1 MSPERFRLVV
11 SSVLLGGLAISTALL
26 LVALVSS
33 WLVGWHGSVLGV
45 EVAHLARIGLVVLI
59 ATPVVRVLVSVIGFA
74 LERDRLYVLITAT
87 VLIIVLASL
96 FLVR

>member
-1 MSPERFRLVV
+1 VSPERFRLVV